1 MTDDWLDIDAL
12 PGPAFALADELTP
25 GEGHWHTHRHH
36 QLLYAARGVMQLEID
51 GGRWALPSAR
61 AAWLRAG
68 TRHRATVH
76 APASLRTVYFATD
89 AVPSAVDSLGDC
101 RVFAVS
107 DLCREMI
114 LHGMRWGPDRSPE
127 DARANRFFAALVDC
141 CVDWVD
147 AIQPFRLPRARS
159 PELGLAMSFARDN
172 LGEARAEAV
181 AAAGGMSTRTLSR
194 RFRDETGMSWR
205 TWLRTARVLRAME
218 LLADGH
224 SVTDTAF
231 SVGFDSPGAFSH
243 AFGALVGE
251 APSAFARSL
260 RRAAG
265 GLP

>member
-1 MTDDWLDIDAL
+1 MSDGLIDIDAL

-25 GEGHWHTHRHH
+25 GGGHWHTHRHH
-36 QLLYAARGVMQLEID
+36 QLLYAARGVMQLEIE

-61 AAWLRAG
+61 AAWLMAG
-68 TRHRATVH
+68 TAHRVTVRS
-76 APASLRTVYFATD
+76 PASLRTVYFARD
-89 AVPSAVDSLGDC
+89 AVPPEIDALGDC

-107 DLCREMI
+107 DLCREMV
-114 LHGMRWGPDRSPE
+114 LHGMRWGPERAPSDE
-127 DARANRFFAALVDC
+127 RANRFFAALVDC
-141 CVDWVD
+141 CVEWVE

-159 PELGLAMSFARDN
+159 PELGLAMAFAREN
-172 LGEARAEAV
+172 LADAGASTV

-205 TWLRTARVLRAME
+205 DWLRTARVLRAME

-224 SVTDTAF
+224 PVTDTAF

-251 APSAFARSL
+251 TPSAFARTT
-260 RRAAG
+260 RRGAR
-265 GLP
+265 